1 MGLISHDVIF
11 YQSVVVSV
19 YFFHLW
25 SNLFIH
31 IHLVV
36 SIITIFYHI
45 ASITLRKDLVF
56 IKSIFQAS
64 SGSVMSC
71 LHVSSVVFCVACD
84 AFTASNS
91 VFDVAVLYSNV
102 H

>member
-1 MGLISHDVIF
+1 MVSDDVIF
-11 YQSVVVSV
+11 YQSVVVSID
-19 YFFHLW
+19 FFLFW
-25 SNLFIH
+25 SYGFIH
-31 IHLVV
+31 EYFVV
-36 SIITIFYHI
+36 SIVSALYHI
-45 ASITLRKDLVF
+45 ASVTLGEDLVF

>member
-11 YQSVVVSV
+11 YQSVVVSID
-19 YFFHLW
+19 FFLLW
-25 SNLFIH
+25 SYGFVH
-31 IHLVV
+31 EYFVV
-36 SIITIFYHI
+36 SVVPALYNI

-84 AFTASNS
+84 TPTASDS
-91 VFDVAVLYSNV
+91 VFDVAVLYSDV

>member
-19 YFFHLW
+19 DFFLFWSYGFVHKYF
-25 SNLFIH
+25 
-31 IHLVV
+31 VV
-36 SIITIFYHI
+36 SVVPALYHI
-45 ASITLRKDLVF
+45 AGVALWVYLVF
-56 IKSIFQAS
+56 IKSIFQTS

-84 AFTASNS
+84 TFTASDS